1 MVRKSTQQG
10 VTAHSRNLE
19 EKARRR
25 EQQAQK
31 LLSRADFTMISSSLM
46 LFWTSLYAEGKKSQ
60 PEIALNSSKSSE
72 KLPRQKSSQ

>member
-19 EKARRR
+19 EKAGRR

-31 LLSRADFTMISSSLM
+31 LLS
-46 LFWTSLYAEGKKSQ
+46 
-60 PEIALNSSKSSE
+60 
-72 KLPRQKSSQ
+72 